1 MAIYFLMG
9 VTIVLAGVAGLQ
21 LFYLGYLERLGKEQK
36 RRITELEKHSAH
48 LSRRLAD
55 AEDNL
60 AHQAEMIQSMEYY
73 EDDDIVVVPEDEE
86 IWADVIED
94 V

>member
-21 LFYLGYLERLGKEQK
+21 LFYLGYLERVGKEQK
-36 RRITELEKHSAH
+36 RRITELEKHSSR
-48 LSRRLAD
+48 LSRRLNE
-55 AEDNL
+55 AEDAL
-60 AHQAEMIQSMEYY
+60 IQQAEMIQAMEYY
-73 EDDDIVVVPEDEE
+73 EDEDVVVLEE
-86 IWADVIED
+86 EEVWADVIED

>member
-1 MAIYFLMG
+1 MAIYFLVG
-9 VTIVLAGVAGLQ
+9 VAIVLAGVAGLQ

-36 RRITELEKHSAH
+36 RRISELEKHCAH
-48 LSRRLAD
+48 LSRRLNQ

-60 AHQAEMIQSMEYY
+60 TQQAEIIQAMEYY
-73 EDDDIVVVPEDEE
+73 ENEEEEIIEEED

-94 V
+94 I

>member
-1 MAIYFLMG
+1 MEIYFLTG

-36 RRITELEKHSAH
+36 RRISELEKHCAH
-48 LSRRLAD
+48 LSRRLSD

-60 AHQAEMIQSMEYY
+60 TQQAEMIQAMEYY
-73 EDDDIVVVPEDEE
+73 EDDEAVILEE
-86 IWADVIED
+86 EEVWADVIED
-94 V
+94 Y

>member
-21 LFYLGYLERLGKEQK
+21 LFYLGYLERVGKEQK
-36 RRITELEKHSAH
+36 RRITELEKHSTR
-48 LSRRLAD
+48 LSRRLNE
-55 AEDNL
+55 AEDAL
-60 AHQAEMIQSMEYY
+60 TQQAEMIQAMEYY
-73 EDDDIVVVPEDEE
+73 EDEDVVVLEE
-86 IWADVIED
+86 EEVWADVIED